1 MKKEPTKRLKTME
14 TMGGDLGEDA
24 DEFFEAA
31 QAAQG
36 CSVEEKLANRTH
48 ICQLQT
54 EGRTMGS
61 KQNHGPVRMRRFEQA
76 L

>member
-31 QAAQG
+31 QATQG

-48 ICQLQT
+48 IC
-54 EGRTMGS
+54 
-61 KQNHGPVRMRRFEQA
+61 
-76 L
+76 